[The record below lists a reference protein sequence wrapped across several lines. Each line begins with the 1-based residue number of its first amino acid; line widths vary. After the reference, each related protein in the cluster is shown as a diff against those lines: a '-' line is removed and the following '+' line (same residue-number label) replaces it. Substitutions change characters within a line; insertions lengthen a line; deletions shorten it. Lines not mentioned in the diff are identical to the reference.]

1 MARWKLIVLTG
12 LALLPVWYFGG
23 VGSKWGAGSTALF
36 AILLSLTP
44 RGVTHRK
51 WFAVVTVAIGLIV
64 LPSVSALASGRL
76 DLLPFAIGLSAV
88 MGIGIYLFA
97 RPWPS

>member
-1 MARWKLIVLTG
+1 MARWKV
-12 LALLPVWYFGG
+12 ALL
-23 VGSKWGAGSTALF
+23 TAAALVPAWF
-36 AILLSLTP
+36 FDSRQRGMVIGTAAFSVLLLVTP
-44 RGVTHRK
+44 RRVAQRK
-51 WFAVVTVAIGLIV
+51 WFLIATVATALIV

-97 RPWPS
+97 RPWPLP